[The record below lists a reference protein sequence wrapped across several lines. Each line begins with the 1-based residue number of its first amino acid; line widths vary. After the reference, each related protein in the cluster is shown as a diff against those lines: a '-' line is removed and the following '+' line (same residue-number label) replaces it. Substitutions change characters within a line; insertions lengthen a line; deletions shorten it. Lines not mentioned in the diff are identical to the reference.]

1 MTSECVEIV
10 NWLKNWFTPK
20 DEEYYY
26 DMTVSNYNPTID
38 SNITVGVYVTDGNGD
53 PVNNHSFQLWIGDS
67 TSVTLTTDSQGYAG
81 YTYNCS
87 DWGVRRFSVGTS
99 VTFIKVTGWRE
110 IALKNGT
117 LWVNGAER
125 ICEAHFSKSG
135 VQFGAASTW
144 TYVDTESQIAN
155 YPPKSSASNISQ
167 HYVSCSSEPV
177 IARIFP
183 TGSVQGLCRN
193 ANQTQSVT
201 FSTMWHY

>member
-99 VTFIKVTGWRE
+99 VTFIKVGGWKRVANE
-110 IALKNGT
+110 TQYQVYEN
-117 LWVNGAER
+117 VD
-125 ICEAHFSKSG
+125 SY
-135 VQFGAASTW
+135 
-144 TYVDTESQIAN
+144 YV
-155 YPPKSSASNISQ
+155 
-167 HYVSCSSEPV
+167 V
-177 IARIFP
+177 IN
-183 TGSVQGLCRN
+183 T
-193 ANQTQSVT
+193 SVT
-201 FSTMWHY
+201 FSSTSWAGVFTIPEPYRPLIHIPLSCTDKQVNGRYASTGVVQVINLGTTQRTTGINGIAVIKK